1 MIIRTEFAPPLWRP
15 PRESF
20 KSGPYLGPDG
30 MKILVCVAWPYAAGP
45 RHLGH
50 AVATFI
56 PADIVARY
64 HRMKGDEVLMVGGTD
79 MHGTPTMVLADQE
92 GVSPRAVAERY
103 HAMHER
109 NIEQLGVRYDLYWNT
124 ADPHHEKWVQ
134 EIFLS
139 LREKGH
145 VYEATMVSP
154 FCTTD
159 QRFLPDRY
167 VEGTCPHCGFPRARG
182 DQCENCGR
190 ILDPFELKDP
200 KCKIHG
206 TTPIPK
212 ETKHFFFRLSAFEK
226 PLSKWAADDKEHW
239 RHHVLTFTRSWLRE
253 GLKDRPITRDL
264 DWGIEV
270 PVPGYETK
278 RIYVWFEAVM
288 GYLTATREWYRR
300 RNQPEGWK
308 DFWYDPEAR
317 HYYFVGKDNIVFHT
331 IIWPAILL
339 GYDAKLDLPYDV
351 TATQYLNFSGE
362 KMSAG
367 RGKGVWL
374 SDLLERLDPD
384 QLRYYGVA
392 TMPETKDTDFEWE
405 DFERRNN
412 SELLAVYG
420 NFVHRALTF
429 ADKNFHHEIPPAAFL
444 DATDKAMIRAV
455 EQQWKKVG
463 QNLEYVHLKDAMKE
477 AIQLARL
484 GNQYFDRKAPWD
496 LIKKDREACGTVL
509 HVALRVGRSLAIIM
523 APFLPFSSSR
533 LWHALGYDTDVHAQ
547 TWDEALGDVP
557 AGQALRVGK
566 PLFTKIDLSEAKET
580 SADRLDLR
588 VAQIA
593 DVQEH
598 PNADNLYVL
607 QVTSGEERRQI
618 VAGIR
623 KNYSKDQLRGR
634 KIVVLV
640 NLEPAKLR
648 GIQSRGM
655 LLAGEDKADVGLV
668 RPPDTAPVGSQVLGV
683 RGAPVLPFSEFQ
695 KYKLQVGPGGT
706 VLLLGREGEKRIS
719 LAVGGTP
726 LKVDKGMKE
735 GTWVH

>member
-1 MIIRTEFAPPLWRP
+1 MT
-15 PRESF
+15 
-20 KSGPYLGPDG
+20 
-30 MKILVCVAWPYAAGP
+30 KILVCVAWPYAAGP

-50 AVATFI
+50 AVSTFI
-56 PADIVARY
+56 PADVFARY
-64 HRMKGDEVLMVGGTD
+64 HRMKGDEVLMVGGSD
-79 MHGTPTMVLADQE
+79 MHGTPVTVRADRE
-92 GVSPRAVAERY
+92 GLPPSAIAERY
-103 HAMHER
+103 HALHEK
-109 NIEQLGVRYDLYWNT
+109 NIAQLGVQYDLYWNT
-124 ADPHHEKWVQ
+124 ADPHHKQWVQ

-145 VYEATMVSP
+145 VYEATMTSP

-212 ETKHFFFRLSAFEK
+212 ETRHFFFRLTAFEK

-239 RHHVLTFTRSWLRE
+239 RHHVLTFMRSWLRE

-270 PVPGYETK
+270 PVPGYESK

-288 GYLTATREWYRR
+288 GYLT
-300 RNQPEGWK
+300 
-308 DFWYDPEAR
+308 
-317 HYYFVGKDNIVFHT
+317 
-331 IIWPAILL
+331 
-339 GYDAKLDLPYDV
+339 
-351 TATQYLNFSGE
+351 
-362 KMSAG
+362 
-367 RGKGVWL
+367 
-374 SDLLERLDPD
+374 
-384 QLRYYGVA
+384 A

-412 SELLAVYG
+412 SDLLAVYG

-429 ADKNFHHEIPPAAFL
+429 ADKNFNHEIPPAAFL
-444 DATDKAMIRAV
+444 DRSDKAMIRAV

-484 GNQYFDRKAPWD
+484 GNQYVDQKAPWN
-496 LIKKDREACGTVL
+496 LIKTDRAACATAI
-509 HVALRVGRSLAIIM
+509 HVALRVSRALAVLM

-533 LWHALGYDTDVHAQ
+533 LWHALGYDSDVHA
-547 TWDEALGDVP
+547 TRWEDALEDAP
-557 AGQALRVGK
+557 AGQRLRVGK
-566 PLFTKIDLSEAKET
+566 PLFSKIGLEEPA
-580 SADRLDLR
+580 ADPTHRFDVR
-588 VAQIA
+588 VARIV

-598 PNADNLYVL
+598 PNADKLYIL
-607 QVTSGEERRQI
+607 QVELGDERRQI

-623 KNYSKDQLRGR
+623 TDYTIDQLRGR
-634 KIVVLV
+634 KVALLA

-648 GIQSRGM
+648 GVESRGM
-655 LLAGEDKADVGLV
+655 LLAAEDQATVGLMM
-668 RPPDTAPVGSQVLGV
+668 PPEQAAVGAQILGV
-683 RGAPVLPFSEFQ
+683 KAAPTLPFSEFQ
-695 KYKLQVGPGGT
+695 EYKFQVGPDGT
-706 VLLLGREGEKRIS
+706 VEFRGRDGAMKLT
-719 LAVGGTP
+719 LAVEGTP
-726 LKVDKGMKE
+726 VRVDKNLNE
-735 GTWVH
+735 GSWVH